1 LCLPVL
7 CCIDKYHLK
16 DVELVGEAKI
26 PVAVISLRE
35 LCDSRKLKA
44 VIDKLDESVR
54 YDSVYDDVSIEEATS
69 LE

>member
-1 LCLPVL
+1 M
-7 CCIDKYHLK
+7 D
-16 DVELVGEAKI
+16 LVGEAKI

-54 YDSVYDDVSIEEATS
+54 YDSVYDDVSIEESTS